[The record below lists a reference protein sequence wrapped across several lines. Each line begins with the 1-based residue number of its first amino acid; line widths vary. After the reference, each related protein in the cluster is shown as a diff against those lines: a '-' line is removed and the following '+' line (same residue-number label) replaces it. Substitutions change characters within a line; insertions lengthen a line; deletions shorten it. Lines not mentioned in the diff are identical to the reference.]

1 MRSTRNQATD
11 VGGATSD
18 WEITREEWQQRH
30 GKGLSEQVAS
40 APKLKQ
46 ASQPITFEEF
56 QGNQGGVTTP
66 PNWAIP
72 KDLLE
77 FATKNLIDDAD
88 LRLTEIQ
95 AALGRKVSRWQWK
108 TGHRAEA
115 IGAFNEDGSFFHLR
129 YLSGSPDGRR
139 YDAVAQSGALTFFA
153 DISETYRALINER
166 QGTSAPMS
174 GSFWDWVAANSSVP
188 IFVAEGF
195 AKSLSLIGIGYP
207 SIAGFGAF
215 GGVER
220 NEYREFKRPIGK
232 RKSGKRGGVVIEK
245 VAIKPR
251 LSKGLSEMARTN
263 REFVLIPDMD
273 ANPKTR
279 RTVAIAFLHQ
289 ARLLEAR
296 GCDVKIAF
304 WDSSLGKGIDDV
316 LADHG
321 ADVVHGIL
329 HKALS
334 PLEFELKVE
343 TSFDLAV
350 PNAIID
356 SRDMQI
362 DAPELPKEGL
372 VFSDAIVGTGKT
384 KLARRETTGNTVLAP
399 YPLRSLASTAAERLD
414 AVYRNLGKRDK
425 MGVFYDQGVLA
436 DRLTTCYASLGKI
449 AIDRQFHDGL
459 DDLLLD
465 EISHGLRDAF
475 LGKTCKQDRLLII
488 DQLVTAMRSSKR
500 VMAFDAD
507 LTRTELDILRAL
519 RPREAEFYLKNL
531 YKPDPWLVSW
541 LKAGKV
547 EGAIAFLGRQVET
560 ILSGAHNGEMIHW
573 ASDSKASTFKISA
586 YLETLGIKSAVVNSD
601 TLADKTETL
610 SKLAVVGAFET
621 LKGLG
626 VQVIITSP
634 SVIQGLSWEE
644 SGRFAAVIGTFSGCS
659 ITPRQMRQALSRV
672 RESVPRLVWAS
683 EHRRRAGAFGNE
695 SSAPM
700 IRKRIEQLA
709 GATAF
714 GCGMTIEQ
722 TETRTIGIDAAARL
736 IAQDNLWSRSPRTG
750 LKVLLEE
757 HGHIIES
764 VEADGADTGAFKQSC
779 DAWKS
784 VEKLALL
791 NAAILAESEFKS
803 LSDKSETEGCTR
815 DERLSMRRYSLCR
828 FYGITPECLTLEE
841 IERDDDGRFR
851 AKVKSFEAIYA
862 PDGEELAKHYS
873 GLSLTGADVD
883 VDRSSVALAVRKAT
897 GLPELIELFKG
908 GHLVNVSPEL
918 EQWKA
923 KAFLLRGEVKTAL
936 NYTVKED
943 AQAMKVAGHLLDQL
957 GLKLIGSKKRG
968 HLGGSSWREYTL
980 DQSTFNALSEIAETR
995 YTLGIDRVS
1004 VSVPQGSKYS
1014 YTDPCGTQHQTPP
1027 NTEGDDDTG
1036 DKKEQTKKNTPDW
1049 EKWTAPESLN
1059 EIRQQWAAAE
1069 TEEERDA
1076 WRQAIPIEVLRRAIA

>member
-1 MRSTRNQATD
+1 MT
-11 VGGATSD
+11 
-18 WEITREEWQQRH
+18 
-30 GKGLSEQVAS
+30 L
-40 APKLKQ
+40 
-46 ASQPITFEEF
+46 
-56 QGNQGGVTTP
+56 

-88 LRLTEIQ
+88 LRLGEIQ

-115 IGAFNEDGSFFHLR
+115 IGAFNEDGSFFQLR

-139 YDAVAQSGALTFFA
+139 YDAAAQSGALTFFA
-153 DISETYRALINER
+153 DIPEKYRALINQR
-166 QGTSAPMS
+166 QGISAPMS
-174 GSFWDWVAANSSVP
+174 GSFWDWVGATSSVP

-232 RKSGKRGGVVIEK
+232 RKSGKRGGVMIEK

-273 ANPKTR
+273 SNPKTR

-296 GCDVKIAF
+296 GCDIKIAW

-316 LADHG
+316 LAAHG

-329 HKALS
+329 GAALS

-350 PNAIID
+350 PNAIIN

-384 KLARRETTGNTVLAP
+384 KLAARETAGNTLLAP
-399 YPLRSLASTAAERLD
+399 YSLRSLASTAAERLD
-414 AVYRNLGKRDK
+414 AVYRNVGKRDK
-425 MGVFYDQGVLA
+425 MGVFYDRGVLA
-436 DRLTTCYASLGKI
+436 DRLATCYASLGKI
-449 AIDRQFHDGL
+449 ELDRQFHDGI

-475 LGKTCKQDRLLII
+475 LGRTCKVDRLKII
-488 DQLVTAMRSSKR
+488 DKLVAAIRTSKR
-500 VMAFDAD
+500 VIALDAD

-519 RPREAEFYLKNL
+519 RPGAAEFYLKNL
-531 YKPDPWLVSW
+531 YKPDPWSVSW
-541 LKAGKV
+541 LPAGNV
-547 EGAIAFLGRQVET
+547 GEAIAFFGGQVES
-560 ILSGAHNGEMIHW
+560 ILSGATNGAMIHW
-573 ASDSKASTFKISA
+573 ASDSRTSTFQIAA
-586 YLETLGIKSAVVNSD
+586 YLESVGIKSAVVNSE

-621 LKGLG
+621 LKDLG

-644 SGRFAAVIGTFSGCS
+644 PGRFAAVIGTFSGCS

-683 EHRRRAGAFGNE
+683 EYRRKAGTFGNE

-700 IRKRIEQLA
+700 IRKRINELV

-722 TETRTIGIDAAARL
+722 TEARTIGIDAAARL

-750 LKVLLEE
+750 LKVLLGE
-757 HGHIIES
+757 HGHIIEP
-764 VEADGADTGAFKQSC
+764 VEAGKADTGAFKESC
-779 DAWKS
+779 EAWKS

-791 NAAILAESEFKS
+791 NAAILTEPEFKS
-803 LSDKSETEGCTR
+803 LSDKAESEGCTR

-828 FYGITPECLTLEE
+828 FYGITPEHLTLED

-851 AKVKSFEAIYA
+851 AKVKAFEAIYA
-862 PDGEELAKHYS
+862 PDGEELVKHYS

-908 GHLVNVSPEL
+908 GHLLSGSTEL
-918 EQWKA
+918 QEWKA
-923 KAFLLRGEVKTAL
+923 RAFLLKGEIKTAL
-936 NYTVKED
+936 NQTVKED
-943 AQAMKVAGHLLDQL
+943 AQPMKVAGYLLDQL

-1036 DKKEQTKKNTPDW
+1036 DKKEQTPKNTPDW
-1049 EKWTAPESLN
+1049 EKWTAPDSLR

-1069 TEEERDA
+1069 TDQEREA
-1076 WRQAIPIEVLRRAIA
+1076 WRQVIPIEVLEWAIA